1 MSKRVVMKLDAL
13 NESPLLAGAAQLD
26 RLAVIGIEQSWTWR
40 QIHLAAATLALQFH
54 EQDTICNLCS
64 SRVGFLVTWLAALRR
79 SCLQLLPPSGGQA
92 DLVAILQSCT
102 NPVVVVDDAQLL
114 QPRWADHARC
124 VVNAPAQRRWSM
136 SEDVPCWLPDWDL
149 QMVRLYT
156 SGSTGTPTPQTRTL
170 AQLARGAQVLGGR
183 LDEEV
188 GDGLASIQSIVC
200 SVPPQHMFGL
210 ETSVML
216 SLVHG
221 IPVVDRRPLLP
232 GDVKAALELV
242 GAGSVWIATP
252 LHLRALV
259 SSGEKLHHCSVVV
272 ASTMALDAA
281 VAAQSETLTQA
292 PVLEIYGATETGV
305 VAMRRTA
312 RDTYWRPVQQVR
324 IDSTESSTQVWGS
337 HFPSPQRLNDQIEID
352 EDGNFK
358 LLGRHGDVIKIAG
371 RRASLAGLNLLLN
384 DLPGLTDGVFY
395 LPKTRAQTGRLVLIH
410 TAASLDV
417 AAAQRWLRER
427 MDPVFLPRAFICVS
441 DLERTDTGKLSSV
454 VLDRLH
460 AAWYSKRRGNE
471 PVRV

>member
-1 MSKRVVMKLDAL
+1 MSSQIPTELAFLKT
-13 NESPLLAGAAQLD
+13 SPLLAETNHLD
-26 RLAVIGIEQSWTWR
+26 HPAVIGSEQSWTWR
-40 QIHLAAATLALQFH
+40 QIHLAAAALALQFH
-54 EQDTICNLCS
+54 AQETICNLCS
-64 SRVGFLVTWLAALRR
+64 SRMGFLVTWLAALRR
-79 SCLQLLPPSGGQA
+79 GCLQLLPPSGGQA
-92 DLVAILQSCT
+92 DLVAILKSCT
-102 NPVVVVDDAQLL
+102 NPVVVVDDSQLL

-124 VVNAPAQRRWSM
+124 VVNAPAHGRWSM
-136 SEDVPCWLPDWDL
+136 SDDVPFWLPNWDA

-170 AQLARGAQVLGGR
+170 AQLACGAQVLGKR
-183 LDEEV
+183 IDEEV
-188 GDGLASIQSIVC
+188 EAGLASIQSIVC

-221 IPVVDRRPLLP
+221 MAVVDRRPLLP
-232 GDVKAALELV
+232 ADVKAALEMV
-242 GAGSVWIATP
+242 GVASVWIATP
-252 LHLRALV
+252 LHLRTLV
-259 SSGEKLHHCSVVV
+259 SSGVELRNCSVVI

-281 VAAQSETLTQA
+281 VAVQSELLTQA

-324 IDSTESSTQVWGS
+324 IDTSESSTQVWGA
-337 HFPSPQRLNDQIEID
+337 HFPSPQRLNDQIETD

-395 LPKTRAQTGRLVLIH
+395 LPKTQAQTGRLVLIH
-410 TAASLDV
+410 TAANLDV
-417 AAAQRWLRER
+417 AAAQLWLRER
-427 MDPVFLPRAFICVS
+427 MDPVFFPRAFICVR

-454 VLDRLH
+454 VLDRIY
-460 AAWYSKRRGNE
+460 AAWHSERRGDE
-471 PVRV
+471 KV